1 MKKVL
6 GIFLSLTMCASL
18 VLGNAITTSAHEE
31 KTDVKEQIIW
41 EFVDAVNR
49 QDVDQYV
56 SLFTDDIQDEMK
68 DYLKANG
75 SESTFAE
82 SHREILSIEKTECVV
97 PEKEQGQFE
106 DAVIYRVTEDVTYK
120 ENARQNTYALISGVA
135 THDYVIVLENG
146 NWRLYRVSAH
156 NGVSGNR
163 SLVEPIET
171 FIYFTKS
178 ANISF
183 YGSGSSGIYFYDYLK
198 DVLPKEWYISH
209 YVSYPHYGYAS
220 AMASKMYAWY
230 CTENPKW
237 DYYPYYACMKDNS
250 SDQNYLINSYSNL
263 ATNYRNAEDA
273 VLSYISN
280 LAMVKSSDGSV
291 FEVHYNASSGSY
303 HSGTMSASG
312 CLSKAQSGD
321 LYDTILHYYYDNS
334 TYVGTS
340 NTASI
345 VTY

>member
-1 MKKVL
+1 MKKTL
-6 GIFLSLTMCASL
+6 GILLSLTMCACL
-18 VLGNAITTSAHEE
+18 VLGNVIPASAHEE
-31 KTDVKEQIIW
+31 KTDVKEQIIR
-41 EFVDAVNR
+41 EFVNAVNR
-49 QDVDQYV
+49 HDTDQYV
-56 SLFTDDIQDEMK
+56 SLFTDDVQNEMR
-68 DYLKANG
+68 DYLEANG
-75 SESTFAE
+75 GETFFAE
-82 SHREILSIEKTECVV
+82 SHREILSIEKMECAV

-120 ENARQNTYALISGVA
+120 ENARQDTYALVSGEE
-135 THDYVIVLENG
+135 TNDYVIALENG
-146 NWRLYRVSAH
+146 NWHLYRVSAYA
-156 NGVSGNR
+156 GVSGNR
-163 SLVEPIET
+163 SLTEPIET
-171 FIYFTKS
+171 FIYFTKN
-178 ANISF
+178 ANIAF
-183 YGSGSSGIYFYDYLK
+183 YGSGTSGIYFYDYLK
-198 DVLPKEWYISH
+198 DVLPKEWYISY

-230 CTENPKW
+230 YTDHPKW
-237 DYYPYYACMKDNS
+237 NFSPYYACMKDNS

-263 ATNYRNAEDA
+263 ATNYRNAEDS

-334 TYVGTS
+334 PYVGTS